1 MTNERRKSDKPVLPM
16 KSSNKTGPP
25 VAERM
30 EGRGLA
36 RGSRNSKTRPGH
48 RAGATRPVR
57 WSGYDKQQRKIRRC
71 GSLRSF
77 IKSTRWKH

>member
-30 EGRGLA
+30 VGKRFDQGEAATAKRVPDTEPERRA
-36 RGSRNSKTRPGH
+36 QC
-48 RAGATRPVR
+48 AGADTTSSKER
-57 WSGYDKQQRKIRRC
+57 
-71 GSLRSF
+71 
-77 IKSTRWKH
+77 